1 MIKIAAFARF
11 ELGAVKGNE
20 AEVKRKQEDF
30 KVARNKWSVGGPIE
44 EEKKLVITR
53 VLPSIVSMTN
63 SWGCGIQF
71 RNAFS
76 VTRHCEFRMPPR
88 AAGRAP

>member
-44 EEKKLVITR
+44 EEKKLEAPPPIGLGR
-53 VLPSIVSMTN
+53 GLPN
-63 SWGCGIQF
+63 KNLGL
-71 RNAFS
+71 
-76 VTRHCEFRMPPR
+76 
-88 AAGRAP
+88 